1 MWLTPYRWST
11 SKFLPAD
18 SGLRKGL
25 DRWLCFLPMY
35 HAMARAVFI
44 IVSAPS
50 THTSIYHATVSLY
63 KDARLRSGIC
73 HHMAGPRSACL
84 PTGRDFSCP
93 ACSIFWTVPLPFARL
108 LVPPRLTIQ
117 ACGPYPQV
125 RFLRWEVGSRPKI
138 QALWGFFF
146 SAKHRANARQK
157 LGFDEVA
164 GVFFWGKGICGWV
177 GFHGC
182 VQDRGFSKMWRKME
196 WLFFL
201 FSFFFLWGSVCF
213 E

>member
-138 QALWGFFF
+138 QALWVFFFQPNTERMPDKNWVLMKLRGFFF
-146 SAKHRANARQK
+146 GEKGYVGG
-157 LGFDEVA
+157 LGSMA
-164 GVFFWGKGICGWV
+164 ACKIGVSRKCGERWSGFF
-177 GFHGC
+177 F
-182 VQDRGFSKMWRKME
+182 
-196 WLFFL
+196 FFL
-201 FSFFFLWGSVCF
+201 FFSLGVGLL
-213 E
+213 